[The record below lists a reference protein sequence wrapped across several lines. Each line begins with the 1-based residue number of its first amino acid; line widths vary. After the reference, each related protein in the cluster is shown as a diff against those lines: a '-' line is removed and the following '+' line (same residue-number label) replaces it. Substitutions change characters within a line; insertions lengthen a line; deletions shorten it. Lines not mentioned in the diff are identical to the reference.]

1 MTSIASLDAFRAMGT
16 DVSLL
21 GPARHSAAAEAA
33 DAVRATFDREEHR
46 FSRFRGDSE
55 LTKINRRA
63 GAWTPVSAVFEEV
76 VRISLRAAAATD
88 GRFDPAV
95 LHAVVAAG
103 YDRDFDEVLAGAR
116 GALHPPSRCGRW
128 TEIEIRPGEIRLPVE
143 VGLDLGGL
151 AKGWTVDRACGAA
164 LAAGLPWALV
174 NAGGDL
180 VLAGAAPSVEV
191 AVDDP
196 DRPGEELLRLRLDE
210 GALATS
216 SVRRRAWGQGLHHVI
231 DPRSGAPAT
240 GEAIQATVWAPTC
253 ADAEVLATDALL
265 QGTNSIRRL
274 PAVLVTDA
282 GDVLVSM
289 TPAEE
294 AA

>member
-1 MTSIASLDAFRAMGT
+1 MTSVAGLDAFRAMGT

-21 GPARHSAAAEAA
+21 GPAGHPASAEAA
-33 DAVRATFDREEHR
+33 DAVRATFAREEQR

-55 LTKINRRA
+55 LTQVNGRA
-63 GAWTPVSAVFEEV
+63 GFPTPVSKVFEEV
-76 VRISLRAAAATD
+76 VRISLRAAAATE

-95 LHAVVAAG
+95 LNAVVAAG
-103 YDRDFDEVLAGAR
+103 YDRDLDEVLAGAR

-164 LAAGLPWALV
+164 LNAGLPWALV

-180 VLAGAAPSVEV
+180 ALTGDTPSVEV

-196 DRPGEELLRLRLDE
+196 DRTGEELLRIRLDA

-216 SVRRRAWGQGLHHVI
+216 SVRRRAWGEGLHHVI
-231 DPRSGAPAT
+231 DPRSGAPAV
-240 GEAIQATVWAPTC
+240 GETIQATVWAPTC

-265 QGTNSIRRL
+265 QGPSSIRRL
-274 PAVLVTDA
+274 PAVLVTDG

-289 TPAEE
+289 TPTEE